1 MGESGRRE
9 GVKGAFGVATR
20 RSAMSKM
27 LKLLAKVSQDEE
39 GASLAEY
46 ILLLG
51 VIVGAIIVTIGAF
64 GNAMNTTLKSMCN
77 NIMGAGSC

>member
-1 MGESGRRE
+1 
-9 GVKGAFGVATR
+9 
-20 RSAMSKM
+20 MSKV
-27 LKLLAKVSQDEE
+27 LKLLNKVYQDEE

-51 VIVGAIIVTIGAF
+51 VIVGAIIITIGDL